1 VKEEPQHREPRTSI
15 MRKLLFLIVLLSP
28 SVLPAQTTA
37 IAAALQTG
45 SELQQAMSGN
55 WTGVLEYR
63 DYSEPATSTKR
74 VKLPTWLSVA
84 SSAERLTFD
93 YTYDD
98 GPGKVVG
105 EKLIITFDV
114 AGSNLQIT
122 NDHGHTELYKVD
134 GYDRLRDGHGDIT
147 LLGPT
152 TDNNRP
158 AESRIAIGVR
168 RKLITWVEEVRPTSD
183 VPFAFRHSYVFT
195 RAEAPKLTPSKPAA
209 P

>member
-1 VKEEPQHREPRTSI
+1 
-15 MRKLLFLIVLLSP
+15 MRKLLFMIALMFPRV
-28 SVLPAQTTA
+28 VPAQTTA
-37 IAAALQTG
+37 IATQQTD
-45 SELQQAMSGN
+45 SEICQAMSGD

-74 VKLPTWLSVA
+74 VKLPTWLAVTNTA
-84 SSAERLTFD
+84 DRLAFN

-98 GPGKVVG
+98 GPNKVVG
-105 EKLIITFDV
+105 EKLIITFNV
-114 AGSNLQIT
+114 ASSNLAIT

-134 GYDRLRDGHGDIT
+134 GYSRLREGRGDIT

-152 TDNNRP
+152 TDNDRP
-158 AESRIAIGVR
+158 AESRITIGVR
-168 RKLITWVEEVRPTSD
+168 RNLITWVEEVRPTSD

-195 RAEAPKLTPSKPAA
+195 RAQAPKLTPAEPAT

>member
-1 VKEEPQHREPRTSI
+1 
-15 MRKLLFLIVLLSP
+15 MRKLLFVIALLCP
-28 SVLPAQTTA
+28 CVLPAQTTA
-37 IAAALQTG
+37 IAVAQQTA
-45 SELQQAMSGN
+45 SELRHSMSGD

-74 VKLPTWLSVA
+74 VKLPTWLAVTDA
-84 SSAERLTFD
+84 ADRLTFN

-98 GPGKVVG
+98 GPNKVVS

-114 AGSNLQIT
+114 ASSNLEIT

-134 GYDRLRDGHGDIT
+134 GYTRLRDGRGDLT

-158 AESRIAIGVR
+158 AESRITIGVR
-168 RKLITWVEEVRPTSD
+168 RNLITWVEEVRPTSD
-183 VPFAFRHSYVFT
+183 IPFAFRHSYVFT
-195 RAEAPKLTPSKPAA
+195 RAAAPKLTPAKPSV